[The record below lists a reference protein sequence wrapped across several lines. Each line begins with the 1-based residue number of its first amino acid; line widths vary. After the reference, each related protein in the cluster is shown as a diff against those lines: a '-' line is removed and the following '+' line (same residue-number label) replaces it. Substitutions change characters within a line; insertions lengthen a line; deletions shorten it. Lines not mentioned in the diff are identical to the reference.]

1 MVWIRQGGDPLQ
13 RARLRAEKKGR
24 RMKGWFFW
32 VNFSHP
38 KKGGLGGG
46 FKDFLFSSLFGEM
59 IQFAE
64 YFSDGLKPPTR
75 GSWRKQMWNRL
86 KFIQNETHQTRQRET
101 LLFSKLDEIR
111 INDLG
116 SVISS
121 DISNLSK
128 FRCSSSH
135 YLLNLVIVLYS
146 MKLFRVCF
154 WDLDVHNSI
163 CTHMVSRDISGYMV
177 VYEDSC
183 WYMVIPRVIPWV
195 GSYPNPFLQAE
206 ERKKREQLQVRLT
219 TFRG

>member
-1 MVWIRQGGDPLQ
+1 MIFWGQLFTSSRCETDWNLYKTKHIRHI
-13 RARLRAEKKGR
+13 REKHC
-24 RMKGWFFW
+24 
-32 VNFSHP
+32 FSPYH
-38 KKGGLGGG
+38 
-46 FKDFLFSSLFGEM
+46 
-59 IQFAE
+59 
-64 YFSDGLKPPTR
+64 
-75 GSWRKQMWNRL
+75 
-86 KFIQNETHQTRQRET
+86 
-101 LLFSKLDEIR
+101 EIR
-111 INDLG
+111 INELG

-121 DISNLSK
+121 NISTLSK

-146 MKLFRVCF
+146 LKLFRVCF

-163 CTHMVSRDISGYMV
+163 CTHMVYRDISVYMV
-177 VYEDSC
+177 VYEDSW